1 MPENVLVTGVLGFT
15 GLHLAR
21 TFQAHGLTVHGL
33 ARSADRPDGSPG
45 QPITHVADL
54 RRPLELRSVIE
65 EVKPDYVVHLA
76 GISHVVHGD
85 VEEQYLS
92 NVVGTRNLLAE
103 VAGAS
108 HAVRHVIVA
117 SSANVYGNQQSA
129 ILTEDLPLRPVSDYG
144 VSKVATEYLATMF
157 ADRVPITVTRPFNY
171 TGLGQSAAF
180 IIPKIVE
187 HFRARRPVIELGNI
201 DVARDF
207 SDVRDVCTIYHRL
220 LDNRPAIGATLN
232 ICAGTAVSLRE
243 VIAMCED
250 ITGHRMEVTVNPA
263 FVRANEVRTLWGSTA
278 KLDGVIGPL
287 DRIPIRE
294 TLRWMLES
302 Q

>member
-1 MPENVLVTGVLGFT
+1 MPEHVLVTGVLGFT

-21 TFQAHGLTVHGL
+21 RFQAHGLTVHGL
-33 ARSADRPDGSPG
+33 ARGADRPDESLV

-85 VEEQYLS
+85 IEEQYLS

-103 VAGAS
+103 VAAAS
-108 HAVRHVIVA
+108 HAVKHVIVA
-117 SSANVYGNQQSA
+117 SSANVYGNQQIA
-129 ILTEDLPLRPVSDYG
+129 TLAEDLPLRPVSDYG

-157 ADRVPITVTRPFNY
+157 GDRVPITVTRPFNY
-171 TGLGQSAAF
+171 TGLGQSTAF

-187 HFRARRPVIELGNI
+187 HFRARRSVIELGNI

-220 LDNRPAIGATLN
+220 LGNRAAIGTTLN
-232 ICAGTAVSLRE
+232 LCAGTAVSLRE
-243 VIAMCED
+243 ILAMCED
-250 ITGHRMEVTVNPA
+250 LTGHRMAVTINPA
-263 FVRANEVRTLWGSTA
+263 FVRANEVRTLWGSTD
-278 KLDGVIGPL
+278 KLNQIVGPL
-287 DRIPIRE
+287 QRIPIRE